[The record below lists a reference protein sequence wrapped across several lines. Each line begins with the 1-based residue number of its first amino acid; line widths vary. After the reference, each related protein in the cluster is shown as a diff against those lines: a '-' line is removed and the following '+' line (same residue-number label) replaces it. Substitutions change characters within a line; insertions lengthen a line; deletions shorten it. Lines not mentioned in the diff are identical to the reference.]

1 MKPMWVAEERKD
13 KTVYRRRCPGFS
25 DVLTFFFFSTC
36 ALLFLLICSI
46 LYGTRTENPRLPGL
60 VKEVLPAGR
69 CLCEFSTNFQC
80 DTCLDCAAN
89 QAILTANAT
98 DEDPWTFS
106 YRRDRNNYGLDD
118 EQCLSAFPG
127 QYEDIERA
135 VKVRKRYG
143 KVTEKDLSSF
153 DLSKG
158 MVRGMVYDR
167 ELYIIETYLV
177 DNVNRQKAVASLSAM
192 YRSLIS
198 APATVDLP
206 NIEFIFSV
214 EDLPAQPTKPMWSLA
229 RRVQDH
235 NLWLIPDFGFWS
247 WDMPALGTL
256 DEVANEA
263 IAREAVEPWDQ
274 KMEKLV
280 WRGKITFAPKLR
292 RALIDAAKGKPWS
305 DVGQLKWTDPN
316 FKEQFLG
323 PVDQCSFMFIAHAE
337 GTSRDTAPP
346 PLGNSHK
353 QAAMAMTETDA
364 SPGRSYSGS
373 LKYRQLCRSVIVS
386 HKLQWI
392 QHYHYLFRNNG
403 SNQNFVEVERDFS
416 DLSAAMEDLLDHPEK
431 AKRIAD
437 NSVQVFRERYLTQA
451 AEACY
456 WRRLIQRWHDVL
468 AFEPSLYTGAEL
480 GSLEKDG
487 AKRLKREHKRGV
499 RYETFM

>member
-1 MKPMWVAEERKD
+1 MLMKKMWIVEERKD
-13 KTVYRRRCPGFS
+13 KTVYRRRCPGAS
-25 DVLTFFFFSTC
+25 EVLSFLFVSTC

-46 LYGTRTENPRLPGL
+46 LYGTRTENPSLPPL

-69 CLCEFSTNFQC
+69 CLCEFSTTFSC
-80 DTCLDCAAN
+80 DTCLDCASN
-89 QAILTANAT
+89 QAILTANST
-98 DEDPWTFS
+98 LKEEEDYWTFKYS
-106 YRRDRNNYGLDD
+106 RDRNNYGLDD
-118 EQCLSAFPG
+118 AQCESAFPG

-135 VKVRKRYG
+135 VKVRKRWG
-143 KVTEKDLSSF
+143 KVTEADLSSF
-153 DLSKG
+153 DLTKG
-158 MVRGMVYDR
+158 MVRGMIYDR

-177 DNVNRQKAVASLSAM
+177 DNINRQKALASLSAM
-192 YRSLIS
+192 YRAVLA
-198 APATVDLP
+198 APTTAEIP
-206 NIEFIFSV
+206 NIEFVFSV

-256 DEVANEA
+256 DEVALEA
-263 IAREAVEPWDQ
+263 IQRESIEPWDQ

-292 RALIDAAKGKPWS
+292 RALLDAAKGKPWS

-323 PVDQCSFMFIAHAE
+323 PVDQCNYMFIAHAE
-337 GTSRDTAPP
+337 
-346 PLGNSHK
+346 
-353 QAAMAMTETDA
+353 
-364 SPGRSYSGS
+364 GRSYSGS
-373 LKYRQLCRSVIVS
+373 LKYRQFCRSVIVS

-392 QHYHYLFRNNG
+392 QHYHYLFRSNG

-416 DLSAAMEDLLDHPEK
+416 DLSSAMEDLLDHPEK
-431 AKRIAD
+431 ARRIAD

-456 WRRLIQRWHDVL
+456 WRRLIKRWKDVM
-468 AFEPSLYTGAEL
+468 AWEPLLYSGVDV
-480 GSLEKDG
+480 GDRV
-487 AKRLKREHKRGV
+487 KRTQKRGV
-499 RYETFM
+499 RYETFMLYEPRIQLEWPKSGQ

>member
-1 MKPMWVAEERKD
+1 MKKIWIVEERKD
-13 KTVYRRRCPGFS
+13 KTVYRRRCPGAS
-25 DVLTFFFFSTC
+25 DILTFFFISTC

-46 LYGTRTENPRLPGL
+46 LYGTRTENPRLPPL

-80 DTCLDCAAN
+80 DSCLDCAAN
-89 QAILTANAT
+89 QVILAENAT
-98 DEDPWTFS
+98 QLEEEAAWTFS
-106 YRRDRNNYGLDD
+106 YRRDKNNYGLTD
-118 EQCLSAFPG
+118 EQCSVAFPG

-135 VKVRKRYG
+135 VKVRKRWG
-143 KVTEKDLSSF
+143 KVTQHDLTSF
-153 DLSKG
+153 DLTKG
-158 MVRGMVYDR
+158 MVRGMIYDR
-167 ELYIIETYLV
+167 ELYILETYLV
-177 DNVNRQKAVASLSAM
+177 DNVNRQKAIASLGAM
-192 YRSLIS
+192 HRAVLS
-198 APATVDLP
+198 APTDAKIP
-206 NIEFIFSV
+206 NIEFVFSV

-247 WDMPALGTL
+247 WDMPSLGTL
-256 DEVANEA
+256 DEVATEA
-263 IAREAVEPWDQ
+263 IQRESVEPWDQ
-274 KMEKLV
+274 KVEKLV

-292 RALIDAAKGKPWS
+292 RALLDAAKGKPWS

-323 PVDQCSFMFIAHAE
+323 PVDQCNFMFIAHAE
-337 GTSRDTAPP
+337 
-346 PLGNSHK
+346 
-353 QAAMAMTETDA
+353 
-364 SPGRSYSGS
+364 GRSYSGS

-456 WRRLIQRWHDVL
+456 WRRLIYRWKDVL
-468 AFEPSLYTGAEL
+468 GFEPMLYNVAE
-480 GSLEKDG
+480 GKG
-487 AKRLKREHKRGV
+487 GKRISADQRRGV
-499 RYETFM
+499 RYETFILFEPRVQYTWPKTAE

>member
-1 MKPMWVAEERKD
+1 MLMKKMWIVEERKD
-13 KTVYRRRCPGFS
+13 KTVYRRRCPGAS
-25 DVLTFFFFSTC
+25 DILTFFFVSTC

-80 DTCLDCAAN
+80 DTCLDCASN
-89 QAILTANAT
+89 QAILAANLTEA
-98 DEDPWTFS
+98 DPWTFN
-106 YRRDRNNYGLDD
+106 YRRDKNNYGLDD
-118 EQCLSAFPG
+118 EQCQSAFPG

-135 VKVRKRYG
+135 VKVRKRWG
-143 KVTEKDLSSF
+143 KVTQEDLTSF
-153 DLSKG
+153 DLTKG
-158 MVRGMVYDR
+158 MVRGMIYDR
-167 ELYIIETYLV
+167 ELYIIETFLV
-177 DNVNRQKAVASLSAM
+177 DNVNRQKAIASLSAM
-192 YRSLIS
+192 YRSVLS
-198 APATVDLP
+198 APASVEIP
-206 NIEFIFSV
+206 NIEFVFSV

-263 IAREAVEPWDQ
+263 IQRESVEPWDQ

-292 RALIDAAKGKPWS
+292 RALLDAAKGKPWS

-323 PVDQCSFMFIAHAE
+323 PVDQCNYMFIAHAE
-337 GTSRDTAPP
+337 GTSHDAEMQPIRPQ
-346 PLGNSHK
+346 K
-353 QAAMAMTETDA
+353 QVTLIETDA
-364 SPGRSYSGS
+364 SQGRSYSGS

-403 SNQNFVEVERDFS
+403 TNQNFVEVERDFS

-437 NSVQVFRERYLTQA
+437 NNVAVFRERYLTQA

-456 WRRLIQRWHDVL
+456 WRRLISRWKDVL
-468 AFEPSLYTGAEL
+468 AFEPMLYEGVELGAES
-480 GSLEKDG
+480 GKDS
-487 AKRLKREHKRGV
+487 KRVKREQKRGV

>member
-1 MKPMWVAEERKD
+1 M
-13 KTVYRRRCPGFS
+13 
-25 DVLTFFFFSTC
+25 L
-36 ALLFLLICSI
+36 
-46 LYGTRTENPRLPGL
+46 
-60 VKEVLPAGR
+60 
-69 CLCEFSTNFQC
+69 
-80 DTCLDCAAN
+80 
-89 QAILTANAT
+89 
-98 DEDPWTFS
+98 
-106 YRRDRNNYGLDD
+106 
-118 EQCLSAFPG
+118 
-127 QYEDIERA
+127 
-135 VKVRKRYG
+135 
-143 KVTEKDLSSF
+143 
-153 DLSKG
+153 
-158 MVRGMVYDR
+158 
-167 ELYIIETYLV
+167 
-177 DNVNRQKAVASLSAM
+177 
-192 YRSLIS
+192 S
-198 APATVDLP
+198 APATVDVP
-206 NIEFIFSV
+206 NIEFVFSV

-256 DEVANEA
+256 DEVAIEA
-263 IAREAVEPWDQ
+263 VERESVEPWDQ

-292 RALIDAAKGKPWS
+292 RALLDAAKGKPWS

-323 PVDQCSFMFIAHAE
+323 PVDQCNYMFIAHAE
-337 GTSRDTAPP
+337 GMSEDRELP
-346 PLGNSHK
+346 PLRPQK
-353 QAAMAMTETDA
+353 QATMIKTDDP
-364 SPGRSYSGS
+364 SGRSYSGS

-437 NSVQVFRERYLTQA
+437 NNVAVFRERYLTQA

-456 WRRLIQRWHDVL
+456 WRHLIKRWKDVL
-468 AFEPSLYTGAEL
+468 GFEPMLY
-480 GSLEKDG
+480 KDG
-487 AKRLKREHKRGV
+487 GSATVKDGKKRVKRDQKRGV

>member
-1 MKPMWVAEERKD
+1 
-13 KTVYRRRCPGFS
+13 
-25 DVLTFFFFSTC
+25 
-36 ALLFLLICSI
+36 
-46 LYGTRTENPRLPGL
+46 
-60 VKEVLPAGR
+60 
-69 CLCEFSTNFQC
+69 
-80 DTCLDCAAN
+80 
-89 QAILTANAT
+89 
-98 DEDPWTFS
+98 
-106 YRRDRNNYGLDD
+106 
-118 EQCLSAFPG
+118 
-127 QYEDIERA
+127 
-135 VKVRKRYG
+135 
-143 KVTEKDLSSF
+143 
-153 DLSKG
+153 
-158 MVRGMVYDR
+158 
-167 ELYIIETYLV
+167 
-177 DNVNRQKAVASLSAM
+177 
-192 YRSLIS
+192 
-198 APATVDLP
+198 
-206 NIEFIFSV
+206 
-214 EDLPAQPTKPMWSLA
+214 MWSLA

-263 IAREAVEPWDQ
+263 IQRESVEPWDQ

-292 RALIDAAKGKPWS
+292 RALLDAAKGKPWS

-323 PVDQCSFMFIAHAE
+323 PVDQCNYMFIAHAE
-337 GTSRDTAPP
+337 GMSDDTDPP
-346 PLGNSHK
+346 SLRPQK
-353 QAAMAMTETDA
+353 QAMMTETDD

-403 SNQNFVEVERDFS
+403 SNQNFVEVERDFH
-416 DLSAAMEDLLDHPEK
+416 DLSDAMEDLLDHPEK

-456 WRRLIQRWHDVL
+456 WRRLIRRWKDVL
-468 AFEPSLYTGAEL
+468 GFEPTLYTGVDPGSAEN
-480 GSLEKDG
+480 GKDG
-487 AKRLKREHKRGV
+487 AKRAKREQKRGV